1 MKISQA
7 DVLQFKQK
15 YSDENSIV
23 ADIIQHRLYEHFQE
37 TIVDVGAG
45 TGDITSLALASK
57 QVVQIDLLDYSEKPR
72 SQLHYRLVS
81 DFFDYVPEPFEEIG
95 TLFLSHVLQFLDR
108 DLVALND
115 KVQALSPKKIITV
128 TNNNDAFMGELLA
141 WVKENFA
148 SANPE
153 IDLSDFPY
161 AYRLTDE
168 VPFKGRV
175 ACTDYRLLGK
185 QVHYLMDC
193 EPSISEGE
201 ALENFLREKLPHP
214 TFSINQKIKVYTRT

>member
-1 MKISQA
+1 MRISQA

-15 YSDENSIV
+15 YSDENRII
-23 ADIIQHRLYEHFQE
+23 ADLIQHRLYEHFE
-37 TIVDVGAG
+37 EPIVDVGAG

-72 SQLHYRLVS
+72 SPLHSRLVR
-81 DFFDYVPEPFEEIG
+81 DFFDYVPGPLETTG
-95 TLFLSHVLQFLDR
+95 TLFFSHVLQFLDR
-108 DLVALND
+108 DLMALNE

-128 TNNNDAFMGELLA
+128 SNDNDGFMGELLA
-141 WVKENFA
+141 WVTENFT

-153 IDLSDFPY
+153 IDLSDFPS

-168 VPFKGRV
+168 VSFQGCV
-175 ACTDYRLLGK
+175 TCEDYGSLAR

-193 EPSISEGE
+193 EPSAGEEE
-201 ALENFLREKLPHP
+201 ALENFLRERLPHP